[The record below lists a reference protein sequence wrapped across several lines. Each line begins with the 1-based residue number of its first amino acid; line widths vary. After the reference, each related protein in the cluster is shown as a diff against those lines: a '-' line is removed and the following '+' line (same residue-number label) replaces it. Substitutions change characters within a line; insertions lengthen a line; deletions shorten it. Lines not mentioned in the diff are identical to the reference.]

1 MEIYNENV
9 NDLLNSENK
18 NLEIREDG
26 EQKNIFV
33 HGLSKIE
40 IENPEDVLYY
50 LEKGNE
56 IRKIASN
63 GINEMSSRSHT
74 IFRIEVQITEKN
86 LKTQR
91 TIIKSSEINL
101 VDLAG
106 SEGVGKTQSNGI
118 QRQEGNNI
126 NKSLLA
132 LSNVISKL
140 G

>member
-26 EQKNIFV
+26 EQKNIYV

-74 IFRIEVQITEKN
+74 VFRFEVQITEKN
-86 LKTQR
+86 SKTQR
-91 TIIKSSEINL
+91 TIL
-101 VDLAG
+101 
-106 SEGVGKTQSNGI
+106 
-118 QRQEGNNI
+118 
-126 NKSLLA
+126 
-132 LSNVISKL
+132 
-140 G
+140 